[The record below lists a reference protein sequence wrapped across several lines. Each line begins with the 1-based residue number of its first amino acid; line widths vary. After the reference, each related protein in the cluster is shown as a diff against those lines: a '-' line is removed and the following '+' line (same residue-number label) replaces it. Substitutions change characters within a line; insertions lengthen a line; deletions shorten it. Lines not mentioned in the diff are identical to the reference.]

1 MDKMRTRVVNI
12 VNIVNDCTLRNIR
25 GYIRGYN
32 YITNYEHFD
41 WLSKNQ
47 NDLYY
52 NCIYSRKNDFQDT
65 ARKRVLDNLIL

>member
-41 WLSKNQ
+41 YLK
-47 NDLYY
+47 
-52 NCIYSRKNDFQDT
+52 IKMIFIPT
-65 ARKRVLDNLIL
+65 AFIPEKMIFKTQQGKGF

>member
-25 GYIRGYN
+25 GYTRGYN

-41 WLSKNQ
+41 
-47 NDLYY
+47 
-52 NCIYSRKNDFQDT
+52 
-65 ARKRVLDNLIL
+65 